1 MQAYLAME
9 EIEKKFK
16 CPFCGEKISFLID
29 LSIAGPQTYVED
41 CEVCCRAIQVS
52 FEVVNEKLAAFRADK
67 AYG

>member
-1 MQAYLAME
+1 ME

-16 CPFCGEKISFLID
+16 CPFCGEKISFLLD
-29 LSIAGPQTYVED
+29 LSVTGPQTYIED

-52 FEVVNEKLAAFRADK
+52 FDVIDEKLTGFRAEK

>member
-1 MQAYLAME
+1 ME

-16 CPFCGEKISFLID
+16 CPFCAEKISFLLD
-29 LSIAGPQTYVED
+29 LSVSGPQTYVED

-52 FEVVNEKLAAFRADK
+52 FDVVDGKLTLFRADK

>member
-1 MQAYLAME
+1 ME

-16 CPFCGEKISFLID
+16 CPFCGEKISFLLD
-29 LSIAGPQTYVED
+29 VSVTGTQTYIED

-52 FEVVNEKLAAFRADK
+52 FTVSNEKPTDFRAEK